1 MSDFSEIIKSEK
13 PTLVD
18 FYATWCSPCV
28 TMGPI
33 LESVSKEIGS
43 GAKILKVDI
52 DKNMEAAKEYGVRSV
67 PTLILFKEGE
77 IVWRQSGVTQKDL
90 LVETIQKVL

>member
-1 MSDFSEIIKSEK
+1 MSDFNDIIQSEK

-28 TMGPI
+28 TMGTI
-33 LESVSKEIGS
+33 LESVAKEIGD

-52 DKNMEAAKEYGVRSV
+52 DKNMDAAREYGVRSV
-67 PTLILFKEGE
+67 PTLILFKEGK
-77 IVWRQSGVTQKDL
+77 IVWRQAGVSQPNL
-90 LVETIQKVL
+90 LVETIQKTI

>member
-1 MSDFSEIIKSEK
+1 MSDFNEIINSTK

-33 LESVSKEIGS
+33 LEGVAKEVGDD
-43 GAKILKVDI
+43 AKILKVDI
-52 DKNMEAAKEYGVRSV
+52 DKNMDAAREYGVRSV
-67 PTLILFKEGE
+67 PTLILFKEGK
-77 IVWRQSGVTQKDL
+77 ILWRQAGVSQKNV
-90 LVETIQKVL
+90 LVETIQKVI